1 MPQNIMAWFPARLK
15 LGQYPGRKLERARTA
30 FLLTFRS
37 GEVTLGSP
45 PLLLLWQATHP
56 QPTTLLAMIRPPLQH
71 CFTQRRQMLS
81 DSTTEPAC
89 PSEAGCRASW

>member
-1 MPQNIMAWFPARLK
+1 MAQDKVTSQQGTMPQNIMAWFPARLK

-45 PLLLLWQATHP
+45 PHPSSAHHAARDDTSTPAALLYSTATN
-56 QPTTLLAMIRPPLQH
+56 A
-71 CFTQRRQMLS
+71 
-81 DSTTEPAC
+81 
-89 PSEAGCRASW
+89 